1 MRADS
6 QETVDELLDVAER
19 LFARHGVEHVAL
31 TRIVAAS
38 KQKNRSALHY
48 HFGSRQGVLAA
59 VLDRRLKHVNALRHA
74 MVDEAERQGSD
85 LAAIVRAFVA
95 PLASVALSEKW
106 GADYV
111 SVLAQ
116 VRFHPRLLGERAVDQ
131 ANLSSLRRCELLTEQ
146 ALPEIPRTVLSRR
159 LRWLTD
165 SVVLVIARW
174 AHETGKGARTPASMR
189 EVVDQ
194 LVAYGVGGLSA
205 EDSCSS
211 SSGPARK
218 TLIAPIGRGRPTV
231 PRRAR
236 QSERG

>member
-38 KQKNRSALHY
+38 RQKNRSALHY
-48 HFGSRQGVLAA
+48 HFGSREGVLAA
-59 VLDRRLKHVNALRHA
+59 VLDRRLKHINALRHEMLEQA
-74 MVDEAERQGSD
+74 VQHGSD
-85 LAAIVRAFVA
+85 LTATVRAFVA
-95 PLASVALSEKW
+95 PLASAALNEPW
-106 GADYV
+106 GADYA

-116 VRFHPRLLGERAVDQ
+116 VRFHPRLLGERAVDEV
-131 ANLSSLRRCELLTEQ
+131 NLSSIRRCERLIEQ
-146 ALPEIPRTVLSRR
+146 ALPQIPRAVLSRR

-174 AHETGKGARTPASMR
+174 AHESPKGSRTQGNMQD
-189 EVVDQ
+189 VVDQ

-205 EDSCSS
+205 RATS
-211 SSGPARK
+211 A
-218 TLIAPIGRGRPTV
+218 
-231 PRRAR
+231 RAR
-236 QSERG
+236 PSSQLRTVLAKGGV